1 MSDEIKGKRIAF
13 LAADGVERVEL
24 VTPWDAVKEAGGQP
38 SLISLEGG
46 STWAEGLATR
56 VAFELPYAMMQDLVD
71 DVQTVSDEEMR
82 QAMLDLLE
90 QARVVA
96 EGAGAASLALARKLA
111 PELRGKRV
119 GLVVS
124 GGNVTRE
131 TVQRALSDDASW

>member
-1 MSDEIKGKRIAF
+1 M
-13 LAADGVERVEL
+13 L
-24 VTPWDAVKEAGGQP
+24 
-38 SLISLEGG
+38 SLEGG

-56 VAFELPYAMMQDLVD
+56 VAFELPYAMMQELVD

-82 QAMLDLLE
+82 QAMLTLLE
-90 QARVVA
+90 SAHVVA
-96 EGAGAASLALARKLA
+96 EGAGAASMALARKLA

-131 TVQRALSDDASW
+131 TGQRALADEAIC

>member
-1 MSDEIKGKRIAF
+1 
-13 LAADGVERVEL
+13 
-24 VTPWDAVKEAGGQP
+24 
-38 SLISLEGG
+38 
-46 STWAEGLATR
+46 
-56 VAFELPYAMMQDLVD
+56 
-71 DVQTVSDEEMR
+71 VSDEEMR

-90 QARVVA
+90 QAHVVA